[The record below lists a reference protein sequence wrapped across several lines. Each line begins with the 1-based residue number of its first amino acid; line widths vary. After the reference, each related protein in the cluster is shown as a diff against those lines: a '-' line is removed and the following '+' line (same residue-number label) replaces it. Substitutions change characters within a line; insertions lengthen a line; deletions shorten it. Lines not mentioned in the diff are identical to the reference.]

1 MTPGRSS
8 GSSQDAGHCSGAGP
22 KTRRPAL
29 TAREARAALAP
40 PPITAPIPNG
50 ATRPRTTMPCLVP
63 YFVTKFL
70 PSTLLICRSV
80 AVGTWATTCLPR
92 CGPVRSAALVMVPE
106 RPGE

>member
-1 MTPGRSS
+1 
-8 GSSQDAGHCSGAGP
+8 
-22 KTRRPAL
+22 
-29 TAREARAALAP
+29 
-40 PPITAPIPNG
+40 
-50 ATRPRTTMPCLVP
+50 MPCLVP